1 MYIQVGNSTEGLLTS
16 PLISKCYIDQAIK
29 SSRDRKTNLNG
40 LEYLP
45 YINQYVKV
53 DKYFSEISKLCLLS
67 NFDENFILFVV
78 ILSQVYINSAFTNLL
93 ILRQFVFNETD
104 TKALDKQIFLLC
116 SFINSLT
123 TIPQNNLTGRNLPVQ
138 TDIIGCF
145 MAL

>member
-1 MYIQVGNSTEGLLTS
+1 M
-16 PLISKCYIDQAIK
+16 
-29 SSRDRKTNLNG
+29 
-40 LEYLP
+40 
-45 YINQYVKV
+45 KV

-67 NFDENFILFVV
+67 NFDENLILFVV
-78 ILSQVYINSAFTNLL
+78 ILSQVYINSGFNKRI
-93 ILRQFVFNETD
+93 ILRQFVFNEIG

-116 SFINSLT
+116 GFTNSLT